1 METLNLRCFHMLI
14 SVDDNLKRIN
24 FYIPRK
30 TTLDENK
37 KYYSELKKYR
47 ELDYTVSVFLG
58 GKNR

>member
-1 METLNLRCFHMLI
+1 MLI
-14 SVDDNLKRIN
+14 SVDDNLKRVN

-47 ELDYTVSVFLG
+47 ELDYSVSVFL
-58 GKNR
+58 NDENLQL